1 MVLLLLSFG
10 FYAARGL
17 SGLPF
22 LLLTG
27 LSTWLGALLMER
39 AARGLAAAPGGPA
52 PSPEERRRRRARVR
66 RRQRVVLAA
75 VMTVNF
81 GLLFALKMADELLGW
96 FGAQS
101 LGWVLPLG
109 ISFYTF
115 QSMGYLIDVYGG
127 KTRAERNPARFLL
140 FVSFFPQLIQGPI
153 GRYGQLAPQL
163 ASPPDV
169 DAQGARRGALL
180 MLWGLFKKM
189 VIADRAL
196 PLVCGVF
203 DAPGGEFGGAMTVLA
218 VLVYSLQQYTDF
230 SGGIDLVT
238 GIAELCGVR
247 LAPNFRRPYFA
258 VSLGDFWRRWHISL
272 GAWMRD
278 YVFYPFALTRPMRA
292 PSKAAK
298 GRFGAEVARALP
310 AALGNILVFLL
321 VGLWHGAT
329 ASFVLWGLYNGV
341 ILAVSALLEPAFR
354 RFGERRA
361 ALVRSPGFHVLRVL
375 RTFVIVNIGWFFDRC
390 ASAGNALRMMGA
402 VLLDPRAGQLTGQT
416 LAALG
421 LPAADAWV
429 LALSAM
435 LLLAV
440 SLAQERGG
448 DVRGWVLSRP
458 LPLRWALII
467 GAVVA
472 VLLLGI
478 WGSGFDE
485 ATFIYYQL

>member
-1 MVLLLLSFG
+1 MVLLLLSLG
-10 FYAARGL
+10 FYAVRGL
-17 SGLPF
+17 RGLPF

-27 LSTWLGALLMER
+27 RSTWLAAMLIER
-39 AARGLAAAPGGPA
+39 AARVPEGAPK
-52 PSPEERRRRRARVR
+52 PSPEEKRLRRARIR
-66 RRQRVVLAA
+66 RRQRAVLAA
-75 VMTVNF
+75 VLTVNF

-96 FGAQS
+96 FGSQP

-169 DAQGARRGALL
+169 DAQGAKRGALL
-180 MLWGLFKKM
+180 MIWGLFKKL

-196 PLVCGVF
+196 PLVSGVF
-203 DAPGGEFGGAMTVLA
+203 DAPGGEFGGAVTVLA
-218 VLVYSLQQYTDF
+218 VLAYSLQQYADF

-238 GIAELCGVR
+238 GIAELCGVQ

-292 PSKAAK
+292 LSRTAK

-341 ILAVSALLEPAFR
+341 ILAVSALLEPAYR
-354 RFGERRA
+354 HFGERHA
-361 ALVRSPGFHVLRVL
+361 QLVQSRGFHVLRVL

-390 ASAGNALRMMGA
+390 ASAGGALRMMGA
-402 VLLDPRAGQLTGQT
+402 VLLDPRAGQLTGGT

-429 LALSAM
+429 LVLSAA
-435 LLLAV
+435 LLFAA
-440 SLAQERGG
+440 SLAQERGR
-448 DVRGWVLSRP
+448 DLRGWVLSRP
-458 LPLRWALII
+458 LPLRWAIII

-472 VLLLGI
+472 VLLLGV
-478 WGSGFDE
+478 WGSGFEE